1 MSKIIGIDLGT
12 STSEIA
18 IMDDGEVKVLKD
30 SQGNVIIPSIVG
42 IDENNEIIV
51 GEKAKEQFILRP
63 QYTVREVKRLM
74 GSDEKVTL
82 GDRTFNPERIS
93 SFILKNLKA
102 MAEDVLNDEVNS
114 AVITVPAYFTD
125 EQRRAT
131 VKAGE
136 LAGLKVERII
146 NEPTA
151 AALSYGI
158 ENMENEEHIL
168 VYDLGGGTL
177 DVTILEMFD
186 GVLEVKASSGNNHL
200 GGKDFDEAIMNEL
213 FEGFQKEHS
222 IDLREDLRSRAKIK
236 EEAEICKIKLS
247 SEDEYTVEI
256 PFIAEK
262 DGNPLSLKKTIT
274 KSGFEELIKPLIEST
289 EKPINIAL
297 KDSGLKT
304 DDIDVVLLVG
314 GSTRIPFVKEFLKE
328 KLEKEPKSLVDPDLA
343 VVKGAAIQG
352 AILNEELSAE
362 KDILITDVC
371 PYTLGI
377 EVLGYLEGMP
387 IPDCY
392 SVLIKRNTT
401 IPTVKEETYCTAVDN
416 QDTVEI
422 KVYQGDNKRA
432 SSNNFLGNFML
443 TGLPEAPAGKET
455 LNVKFNYDVNG
466 ILNVEAIINST
477 GEKAGMTIET
487 TGVSMEEEIDVST
500 WEEAPKSKKY
510 KRTIEKAEKLFFK
523 LDDSMDRQD
532 LEEAINEL
540 KRALIKDESDEVL
553 KKVKSDLT
561 DLMFELEEEY
571 E

>member
-18 IMDDGEVKVLKD
+18 IMEDGEVSVLKD
-30 SQGNVIIPSIVG
+30 NNGEVIIPSIVG
-42 IDENNEIIV
+42 LDDNGNIIV

-63 QYTVREVKRLM
+63 EYTVREVKRLM

-82 GDRTFNPERIS
+82 GESIFTPEKIS
-93 SFILKNLKA
+93 AFILENLKA
-102 MAEDVLNDEVNS
+102 MAEDILKSEVNR

-213 FEGFQKEHS
+213 FQDFEKEYS
-222 IDLREDLRSRAKIK
+222 IDLRKDLRSSSKIK
-236 EEAEICKIKLS
+236 EEAEKCKIKLS
-247 SEDEYTVEI
+247 SEEEYSIEI

-262 DGNPLSLKKTIT
+262 DGKPLSLIRTFT
-274 KSGFEELIKPLIEST
+274 KIEFEELIKPLINST

-297 KDSGLKT
+297 KDSDLT
-304 DDIDVVLLVG
+304 PDDIDVILLVG
-314 GSTRIPFVKEFLKE
+314 GSTRIPIVKEFLKE
-328 KLEKEPKSLVDPDLA
+328 KLNKEPKSYVDPDLA

-352 AILNEELSAE
+352 AILNEELSVE

-377 EVLGYLEGMP
+377 EVLDYIGGMP
-387 IPDCY
+387 VPDCY

-401 IPTVKEETYCTAVDN
+401 IPTMKEETYYTAADN
-416 QDTVEI
+416 QEMVEI
-422 KVYQGDNKRA
+422 KVYQGDNKKA
-432 SSNNFLGNFML
+432 SSNNFIGNFML
-443 TGLPEAPAGKET
+443 TGIPKASAGNET
-455 LNVKFNYDVNG
+455 VKVKFNYDVNG
-466 ILNVEAIINST
+466 ILNVEATINST
-477 GEKAGMTIET
+477 GEKAGITIET
-487 TGVSMEEEIDVST
+487 TGVSMEEEIDVSS
-500 WEEAPKSKKY
+500 WEEAPKAKKY

-523 LDDSMDRQD
+523 LSDTIDRQD

-540 KRALIKDESDEVL
+540 KKALIKEEDDELL

-561 DLMFELEEEY
+561 DLMFELEE
-571 E
+571 